1 MPNSQP
7 TPKWST
13 TAQTDASS
21 SSSASPSPIA
31 SPSADDAPW
40 SRTRQS
46 SIRRLSEPRVR
57 ADPSLSGQAR
67 RLWDQY
73 YNMALGLI
81 DRYFELEFKFQL
93 AIGAFLA
100 LLFVLGILTI
110 LYHKAFFAWL
120 APVAETWRKLP
131 GGWLIAFAFIFIT
144 AFPPV
149 VLYSVANTVAGFVY
163 GFPGG
168 WPIAASA
175 CVIGSLC
182 AFIASRTVLGTYV
195 NRLVGKDA
203 RFIALGQVLRKEGLL
218 YLTAIRFCPL
228 PFSLSNGFL
237 ATIPSITPLSFALS
251 TLFST

>member
-1 MPNSQP
+1 MANSQP

-13 TAQTDASS
+13 APENDASS
-21 SSSASPSPIA
+21 SSSPVE
-31 SPSADDAPW
+31 SPSANDAPW

-57 ADPSLSGQAR
+57 VDPSLTGQAQ
-67 RLWDQY
+67 RLWNQY
-73 YNMALGLI
+73 YNMALGLVEQ
-81 DRYFELEFKFQL
+81 YFELEFKFQI

-120 APVAETWRKLP
+120 GPVSETWYNLP

-182 AFIASRTVLGTYV
+182 AFIASRTILGSYV

-237 ATIPSITPLSFALS
+237 ATIPSITPLAFALS